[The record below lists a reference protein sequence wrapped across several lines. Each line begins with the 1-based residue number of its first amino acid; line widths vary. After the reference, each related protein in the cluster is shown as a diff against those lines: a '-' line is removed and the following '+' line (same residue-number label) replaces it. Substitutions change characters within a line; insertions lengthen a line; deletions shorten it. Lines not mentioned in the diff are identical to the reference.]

1 MIARKLIR
9 QDDFTSHFK
18 SPIWASEY
26 CETGASQ
33 VRSFM
38 LCSTCEPVLSR
49 DFCQKRLSS

>member
-9 QDDFTSHFK
+9 QDDFTSHFN

-33 VRSFM
+33 VRSVM
-38 LCSTCEPVLSR
+38 LTHVSR
-49 DFCQKRLSS
+49 SLVETFVKNV